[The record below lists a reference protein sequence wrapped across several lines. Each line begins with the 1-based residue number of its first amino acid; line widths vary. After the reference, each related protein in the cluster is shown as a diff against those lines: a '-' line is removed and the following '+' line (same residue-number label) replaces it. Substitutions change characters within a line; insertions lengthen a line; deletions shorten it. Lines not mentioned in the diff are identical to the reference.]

1 MKAKV
6 ASLFLVVGLIIGG
19 APAVTYAHS
28 HLESTVPEDGQ
39 TVDEAVETIELSFD
53 GGIEQASD
61 VQVFTEAGD
70 EIEPAAVTITSPEIE
85 VELTEPLENGE
96 YRVTYNIISADTH
109 PVEGEFTFTVD
120 AEEVAEPAEEATEEE
135 ATEEDTTSEEPAEA
149 ESEETDQSQVSDEQ
163 QEDNEE
169 SSSMLWIIGGIVLVV
184 IVIGAVVATRKKK

>member
-61 VQVFTEAGD
+61 VQIFTEAGD
-70 EIEPAAVTITSPEIE
+70 EIEPATVNINSPEIE
-85 VELTEPLENGE
+85 VELTEPLMNGE
-96 YRVTYNIISADTH
+96 YRVTFNVISADTH
-109 PVEGEFTFTVD
+109 PVDGEFTFSVD

-135 ATEEDTTSEEPAEA
+135 ATEEEITEEEPAE
-149 ESEETDQSQVSDEQ
+149 SVETDQQTSDEQ
-163 QEDNEE
+163 QDNEE
-169 SSSMLWIIGGIVLVV
+169 NSSMLWIIGGIVVLVV
-184 IVIGAVVATRKKK
+184 IIGAVVAMRKKK